1 MLLCLSPLPSS
12 LAIFELVFTLSSY
25 KSLTATISTPSNFD
39 IDFKCPLP
47 LAPNPM
53 KATLT
58 VSNLGAEKS
67 PMYLPLNLG
76 GELALNL
83 EAAVSAAAEIA
94 VVFRN
99 FLLL

>member
-12 LAIFELVFTLSSY
+12 LAIFELIFTLSSY
-25 KSLTATISTPSNFD
+25 KSLTATTSTPSNFD

-58 VSNLGAEKS
+58 VSNLGD
-67 PMYLPLNLG
+67 
-76 GELALNL
+76 ELALNL
-83 EAAVSAAAEIA
+83 EANNYNLKCLNPTFIPIWY
-94 VVFRN
+94 
-99 FLLL
+99 